1 MNRKDTAPLED
12 LKAQLEPFYERRS
25 CDIGSVPFRAKKCE
39 LCTFRFPANN
49 DTDTLYDYDLMKNVM
64 DNCILLDY
72 NIGVQ

>member
-1 MNRKDTAPLED
+1 MNRNDTAPLNY
-12 LKAQLEPFYERRS
+12 LKEQLEPFYERKS

-39 LCTFRFPANN
+39 LCAFRFPVSDN
-49 DTDTLYDYDLMKNVM
+49 TDTTVYDLMKNVM